1 MESHFRLPTPYLG
14 HRIVYPDTHALNRAL
29 WGGGDLKGSLWCGE
43 VRVKT
48 ILNPREGGVVGLLF
62 PVLPPTPPPVPFWVI
77 VLCGLE
83 GGEGGPGSELLV
95 GGNRE
100 LAPSGAAAC

>member
-14 HRIVYPDTHALNRAL
+14 HRIVYPDTHVLNRAL
-29 WGGGDLKGSLWCGE
+29 WGGYLKGSLWCGE

-48 ILNPREGGVVGLLF
+48 ILTPGKVGSAGSPIPR
-62 PVLPPTPPPVPFWVI
+62 PHPPPLVPFWVI

-95 GGNRE
+95 GGSRE